1 MFCNRNKGFEK
12 RARSGSGNGPG
23 TSETV
28 FFVCRFADR
37 HFKKRFFEALVAL
50 ADGGSARG
58 PAQTSRRARPA
69 LDPAL
74 NRSSASGRVTVATR
88 DPGPAARTPP
98 RRPLVG

>member
-37 HFKKRFFEALVAL
+37 HFKKRFFEARSWLSPMAVQREVQRRPRVA
-50 ADGGSARG
+50 
-58 PAQTSRRARPA
+58 
-69 LDPAL
+69 
-74 NRSSASGRVTVATR
+74 R
-88 DPGPAARTPP
+88 DPRWTP
-98 RRPLVG
+98 R